1 VATLVVALSIEE
13 KGGTRVLEGFTVP
26 QTVRLTGCTSHQ
38 LRYWD
43 QVNLLRPSIQRSDGR
58 QGKAR
63 LYSFRDLVALK
74 VVRSLLD
81 GGMSLQ
87 QVRRAYSFLRRQAGL
102 ERHLSEVK
110 LVTDGRSIFEVCR
123 TDGETLDALRQGQ
136 MAFCV
141 AIDAIARSIDDNVTE
156 FLRDRDAFLDI
167 LRSVEVEPA
176 AAQESA
182 QA

>member
-1 VATLVVALSIEE
+1 MVD
-13 KGGTRVLEGFTVP
+13 GFTVP
-26 QTVRLTGCTSHQ
+26 QAVRLTGCTAHQ

-43 QVNLLRPSIQRSDGR
+43 QVGLVRPSVQRTEGR

-74 VVRSLLD
+74 VIRSLLD

-87 QVRRAYSFLRRQAGL
+87 QVRRAYAFLRQAGL
-102 ERHLSEVK
+102 DRHLSEVK

-123 TDGETLDALRQGQ
+123 NDGEILDALKKGQ

-141 AIDAIARSIDDNVTE
+141 AIDSIARSIDDGVAE
-156 FLRDRDAFLDI
+156 FIRDREGFLEA
-167 LRSVEVEPA
+167 LRAVEA
-176 AAQESA
+176 
-182 QA
+182 

>member
-1 VATLVVALSIEE
+1 VV
-13 KGGTRVLEGFTVP
+13 KGFTVP
-26 QTVRLTGCTSHQ
+26 QAVRLTGCTSHQ

-43 QVNLLRPSIQRSDGR
+43 QVGLLRPSVQRSEGR

-74 VVRSLLD
+74 VIRSLLD

-87 QVRRAYSFLRRQAGL
+87 QVRRAYSYLRKRAGL

-110 LVTDGRSIFEVCR
+110 LITDGRSIFEVCR
-123 TDGETLDALRQGQ
+123 TDGEILDALKRGQ

-141 AIDAIARSIDDNVTE
+141 AIDEIARSVGDGVAE
-156 FLRDRDAFLDI
+156 FLRDREMFLEA
-167 LRSVEVEPA
+167 LSAVER
-176 AAQESA
+176 
-182 QA
+182 

>member
-1 VATLVVALSIEE
+1 MPQAV
-13 KGGTRVLEGFTVP
+13 RFTA
-26 QTVRLTGCTSHQ
+26 CTPHQ

-43 QVNLLRPSIQRSDGR
+43 QVGLLRPSVQRSEGR

-74 VVRSLLD
+74 VIRSLLD

-87 QVRRAYSFLRRQAGL
+87 QVRRAYGFLRQHAGL
-102 ERHLSEVK
+102 DRHLSEVK

-123 TDGETLDALRQGQ
+123 NDGELLDALKRGQ

-141 AIDAIARSIDDNVTE
+141 AIDNIARTVDQNVE
-156 FLRDRDAFLDI
+156 DFERDRNNFLNV
-167 LRSVEVEPA
+167 LRAVEA
-176 AAQESA
+176 
-182 QA
+182 